1 MLPSGVADRRTTRNH
16 KARGGTV
23 KKLNPTKSG
32 IESAR
37 LGLVAADPAHQVAY
51 NRVLGEPGHT
61 YPESPS
67 PGFAVEG
74 VLQQTVENVNEL
86 IDKVAA
92 LEAAPPAPFPF
103 GAPS

>member
-1 MLPSGVADRRTTRNH
+1 
-16 KARGGTV
+16 
-23 KKLNPTKSG
+23 
-32 IESAR
+32 
-37 LGLVAADPAHQVAY
+37 
-51 NRVLGEPGHT
+51 
-61 YPESPS
+61 
-67 PGFAVEG
+67 